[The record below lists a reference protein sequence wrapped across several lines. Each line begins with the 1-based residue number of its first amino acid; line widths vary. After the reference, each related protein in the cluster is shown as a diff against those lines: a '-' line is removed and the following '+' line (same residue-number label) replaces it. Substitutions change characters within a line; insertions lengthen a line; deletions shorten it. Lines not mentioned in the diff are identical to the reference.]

1 MIFFVVV
8 LFCLLKSGLGFIT
21 TGNYFFTVGVI
32 MAMTVYASVQGTLIL
47 SASTVPA
54 HFSMTGAEQFASILT
69 LDLIRNCR
77 IRVCGNL

>member
-1 MIFFVVV
+1 
-8 LFCLLKSGLGFIT
+8 
-21 TGNYFFTVGVI
+21 
-32 MAMTVYASVQGTLIL
+32 MAMTLYASVQGTLIL

-54 HFSMTGAEQFASILT
+54 HFSMTGAEQFASVLT